1 MKKITSLLLALLLIL
16 SLTACGEKSTSDT
29 NEEINSSQSENA
41 DVQDEN
47 NTVPDDRITQMQ
59 AATLQ
64 YPSKN
69 DEWSYNVYDCY
80 VEITDY
86 IGAETGKLEIPATI
100 EGLPVWVINSVGHDH
115 IGEDWDTPLIE
126 LVLSDN
132 ILIIGDYV
140 FYESDIE
147 KVTFP
152 EGLETI
158 GEGAFYG
165 CSLKEIDLPDTLKSV
180 GDFAFGSAI
189 DNNTIIDELV
199 IPDSVVSIG
208 ECAFNGFTL
217 RSVVIPA
224 SVKSIGENA
233 FLSCNLTIGD
243 RYDENGEWIE
253 DPRIFHDVDIYIYS
267 QDVVINGDIGGG
279 TIHGYAGSTTASY
292 CAEYNKTMEIIPE

>member
-1 MKKITSLLLALLLIL
+1 MKKHTFLLLVLLLIL
-16 SLTACGEKSTSDT
+16 SFTACGEKSTADA
-29 NEEINSSQSENA
+29 NVEISSSKSKNT
-41 DVQDEN
+41 DVQDN
-47 NTVPDDRITQMQ
+47 RITQMQ

-64 YPSKN
+64 YPAKN

-100 EGLPVWVINSVGHDH
+100 EGLPVWVINSVGDDH
-115 IGEDWDTPLIE
+115 IGEDWNTPLVE

-132 ILIIGDYV
+132 ILIIGDYA
-140 FYESDIE
+140 FYGADIE
-147 KVTFP
+147 KITFP

-158 GEGAFYG
+158 GEAAFYG

-180 GDFAFGSAI
+180 GNHAFASAI
-189 DNNTIIDELV
+189 DKNTIVDELV

-208 ECAFNGFTL
+208 MYAFNGFHL

-233 FLSCNLTIGD
+233 FVSCNWTVGD
-243 RYDENGEWIE
+243 RFDENGKFIE

-267 QDVVINGDIGGG
+267 RDVVIDGDIGGG

-292 CAEYNKTMEIIPE
+292 CAEQNRTMELIPE